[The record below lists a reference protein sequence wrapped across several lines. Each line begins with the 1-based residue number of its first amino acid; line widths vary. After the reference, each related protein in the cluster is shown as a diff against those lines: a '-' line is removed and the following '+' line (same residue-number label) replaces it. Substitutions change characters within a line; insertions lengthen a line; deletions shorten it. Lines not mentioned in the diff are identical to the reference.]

1 MLVAVGVLAC
11 ASFAFASSTS
21 NFQQEITSGTLAI
34 DIVDASYAS
43 VGSPSV
49 SMGSETFSFSCNTS
63 TGTFGTAT
71 EQIYVSNPDAA
82 DDGWTASLAGT
93 TSTTYWDSSGTDMD
107 FNDEGGGGCTDG
119 GDADSL
125 IGLMYIDPSGGSLAE
140 GASGNGTSGVTLG
153 SASHF
158 NEGST
163 DTITIVSSDGST
175 DIGDWTVQDVS
186 VSQTIPPEQPA
197 ADDYDIDMTL
207 TIAAS

>member
-11 ASFAFASSTS
+11 ASFALASSIS

-43 VGSPSV
+43 VASPSV
-49 SMGSETFSFSCNTS
+49 SMGSETFSFACNTS

-71 EQIYVSNPDAA
+71 EQIYVSCPDVA
-82 DDGWTASLAGT
+82 GNWTASLAGQNA
-93 TSTTYWDSSGTDMD
+93 TSVWDSAGTDMD

-119 GDADSL
+119 ADDDSL
-125 IGLMYIDPSGGSLAE
+125 AGLMYVDPNGGSLAE
-140 GASGNGTSGVTLG
+140 GASGNGTSGVSLG

-158 NEGST
+158 VEGST

-175 DIGDWTVQDVS
+175 PIGDWTVQDVS
-186 VSQTIPPEQPA
+186 ISQTIPPEQPA
-197 ADDYDIDMTL
+197 ADDYDINMVL
-207 TIAAS
+207 TISSS